1 MPGPESMTNA
11 PLFLIAESE
20 TRQARESRRET
31 SGRSSG
37 EAFRDVL
44 EAIVPEAHCDLA
56 RPAEED
62 QPPLDLAGYDA
73 VFLSGS
79 PLHVYRESPAV
90 RRHLAFMRAVYASGT
105 PGFGSCAGL
114 QVAVVAAGGTV
125 RENRRGHEVAFARR
139 IVPTAA
145 GGEHPLLAG
154 RPAVY
159 DALTIHADEVVALPP
174 AGAILLA
181 TNRVTA
187 VQAAEIRS
195 GDGVFWGVQYHPEL
209 PLSDIAGAL
218 RRQAADVVEQG
229 FCATPA
235 DVERTATLIDDLDR
249 DPSRRDLAWH
259 LGVDE
264 QVTDPMRRQTE
275 LRNFINFL
283 VNPTRSRR
291 HRG

>member
-1 MPGPESMTNA
+1 MASHPH
-11 PLFLIAESE
+11 FLIAESE
-20 TRQARESRRET
+20 SLRSREERRAS

-44 EAIVPEAHCDLA
+44 NALVPDAVCDLG
-56 RPAEED
+56 RPAETGE
-62 QPPLDLAGYDA
+62 PSRDLAGYDA

-79 PLHVYRESPAV
+79 PVHVYHQNPAV
-90 RRHLAFMRAVYASGT
+90 SRLLAFMRAVFASGT
-105 PGFGSCAGL
+105 PSFGSCAGL
-114 QVAVVAAGGTV
+114 QVAVAAAGGAV

-145 GGEHPLLAG
+145 GGPHPLLDG

-174 AGAILLA
+174 AGATLLA
-181 TNRVTA
+181 TNRVTP
-187 VQAAEIRS
+187 VQAVEIRF
-195 GDGVFWGVQYHPEL
+195 GEGVFWGVQYHPEL

-218 RRQAADVVEQG
+218 RRQARDVVEEG
-229 FCATPA
+229 LCATPA
-235 DVERTATLIDDLDR
+235 DVEDYAAAIEALDR
-249 DPSRRDLAWH
+249 DPSRRDLAWR

-264 QVTDPMRRQTE
+264 QVTDPRLRQTE
-275 LRNFINFL
+275 LRNFIGHL

-291 HRG
+291 HRA